1 MNFPLKPLCAVIL
14 LASLSPLAAQAV
26 VVPLTADTNVALP
39 NAGAAQAINIR
50 PATKALLAF
59 DLSTLPG
66 GITSSDI
73 AKATL
78 VFYVKKVPTSGKLQA
93 SPVTQAWSEAT
104 VTTAPSQ
111 GAAAASSAI
120 ISQGNSY
127 FALDVTNLVSDWVD
141 NPANNNGLVLE
152 PDSSTPTT
160 SITLD
165 SKEAKQTSH
174 PAFIEI
180 ALKGPA
186 GSKGDTGATGAQGPA
201 GVKGD
206 AGATGAQGPV
216 GTAGAKGDPGVK
228 GDTGA
233 TGATGTFQAG
243 TQTGQMLY
251 WDGSAWIPVAPGI
264 SKQTLSYCKGIPI
277 WGDCKLSVGDSDLGG
292 KVAYIL
298 QAGDLGYDANVQHG
312 LIAAPNDQSTSATWG
327 CYGSAIAG
335 ADGIAIGSGNQDTS
349 DIITG
354 CTAAGIAAKICAD
367 LVLNGYS
374 DWYLPSK
381 DELNKLYVNRTA
393 IGGFAGVLY
402 WSSSEHDGSGAWG
415 QGFGSGVQNFVSKGS
430 TQSVRAVRAF

>member
-1 MNFPLKPLCAVIL
+1 MNFQNALRATIL
-14 LASLSPLAAQAV
+14 LASLSPLATQAV
-26 VVPLTADTNVALP
+26 IVPLTADTNVALP
-39 NAGAAQAINIR
+39 NVGAAQAINIR
-50 PATKALLAF
+50 PAAKALLAF
-59 DLSTLPG
+59 DLSTLPD

-78 VFYVKKVPTSGKLQA
+78 VFYVKNVPVGGKIQT
-93 SPVTQAWSEAT
+93 SPVTQAWSETT
-104 VTTAPSQ
+104 VTTSPSQ
-111 GAAAASSAI
+111 GATAASSAI
-120 ISQGNSY
+120 ISRGNSY

-186 GSKGDTGATGAQGPA
+186 GA
-201 GVKGD
+201 
-206 AGATGAQGPV
+206 
-216 GTAGAKGDPGVK
+216 AGAKGD
-228 GDTGA
+228 

-354 CTAAGIAAKICAD
+354 CTTAGIAAKICAD

-381 DELNKLYVNRTA
+381 DELNKLFVNRTT
-393 IGGFAGVLY
+393 IGSFSSALY
-402 WSSSEHDGSGAWG
+402 WSASEYNDNYAWI
-415 QGFGSGVQNFVSKGS
+415 QYFGSGDQFGGLKNTGFYVH
-430 TQSVRAVRAF
+430 AIRAF

>member
-1 MNFPLKPLCAVIL
+1 MNFPNSLRIVIL
-14 LASLSPLAAQAV
+14 LASLSPLATQAV
-26 VVPLTADTNVALP
+26 VAPLTADTNVALP

-50 PATKALLAF
+50 PATQALLAF
-59 DLSTLPG
+59 DLSTLPDD
-66 GITSSDI
+66 ITSSDI

-93 SPVTQAWSEAT
+93 SPATQAWSEAT

-111 GAAAASSAI
+111 GAAAASSAF
-120 ISQGNSY
+120 ISQGNTY

-152 PDSSTPTT
+152 PDSSTPTA

-186 GSKGDTGATGAQGPA
+186 GAKGDTGATGAQGPA

-206 AGATGAQGPV
+206 AGATGAQGPA

-243 TQTGQMLY
+243 TQAGQMLY
-251 WDGSAWIPVAPGI
+251 WDGSAWIAIAPGMAG
-264 SKQTLSYCKGIPI
+264 QTLSYCNGIPQWYCPPPVI
-277 WGDCKLSVGDSDLGG
+277 GDSYQGG
-292 KVAYIL
+292 IVAYIL
-298 QAGDLGYDANVQHG
+298 QAGDPGYDANVQHG
-312 LIAAPNDQSTSATWG
+312 LIAAPSDQRSVIWG
-327 CYGSAIAG
+327 CYGSVIAG
-335 ADGIAIGSGNQDTS
+335 ADGTAIGTGNQNTS

-354 CTAAGIAAKICAD
+354 CTTAGIAAKICAD

-374 DWYLPSK
+374 DWYLPSEG
-381 DELNKLYVNRTA
+381 ELGKLYLNRTA
-393 IGGFAGVLY
+393 IGGFGNYFY
-402 WSSSEHDGSGAWG
+402 WSSSEGNSDFAGVIDFASGNWLADYKV
-415 QGFGSGVQNFVSKGS
+415 FQNG
-430 TQSVRAVRAF
+430 VRAVRAF